1 MVKIGTP
8 GISSAHLP
16 WAGKA
21 TGADRDGQRMC
32 DKNGIVWRALA
43 IEGGPWR

>member
-1 MVKIGTP
+1 VYVHSVLATVVKIGTP

-21 TGADRDGQRMC
+21 TGADRDGERVC
-32 DKNGIVWRALA
+32 DKNGIA
-43 IEGGPWR
+43 